1 MNICFITCFYKTELF
16 FEIAKEIKCDGKI
29 YWITPSYKWYHWLIK
44 KGIKPEEILLI
55 TKDEVRKNQSSVLS
69 IENNSYGLNLTSI
82 ALMDRILRS
91 MDGDYSI
98 NYLTSLGNL
107 IKSFIIDKDIDV
119 VFGEATAAHEVLTSV
134 ICDVLGKYFFNPFT
148 VRIPSNRFAFF
159 KGPFQSEIYQFKK
172 QRGLKTDQINK
183 IVREIIDSVVL
194 YNQKPDYYY
203 INNQIPRFNLS
214 LIKSIIVK
222 LFESLI
228 EAKYDQSVKSLK
240 YQLFIEKKYLRPL
253 RYKISNLLSVFQNA
267 DYNQDFV
274 LYTLHKQPEASIDVL
289 GYRHSN
295 QIELIRKI
303 AINLP
308 YNVKLYV
315 KEHSN
320 SLGERSLSF
329 YRNLK
334 KIPNVVLI
342 NPFEDTRKLIE
353 NSLLVLTVSGTVA
366 LEAGIIGKK
375 AITFSKMYFNKINN
389 VDYIED
395 LTEIKKILIFNKKID
410 KKCPED
416 FYRYIIQNSFEGTI
430 SDTISTPKVL
440 SRENV
445 EKIAFGF
452 NSLIDDLK
460 V

>member
-16 FEIAKEIKCDGKI
+16 FEISKEIKSNKKI
-29 YWITPSYKWYHWLIK
+29 YWITPSYKWYNWLLK

-55 TKDEVRKNQSSVLS
+55 TKDKVRNNKRSLLTV
-69 IENNSYGLNLTSI
+69 ENNSYGLNLTSI

-91 MDGDYSI
+91 MNGDYSI
-98 NYLTSLGNL
+98 NYLTSLGDL

-119 VFGEATAAHEVLTSV
+119 VFGEATAAHEILTSV
-134 ICDVLGKYFFNPFT
+134 ICDILGKYFFNPFT
-148 VRIPSNRFAFF
+148 VRIPSNRFVFF

-172 QRGLKTDQINK
+172 SRIHKTDMNK
-183 IVREIIDSVVL
+183 IINEIIDSVVI
-194 YNQKPDYYY
+194 YNKKPDYYY
-203 INNQIPRFNLS
+203 INNQIPRFNFS
-214 LIKSIIVK
+214 LIKTIIVK

-240 YQLFIEKKYLRPL
+240 YQLLIEKKYLRPL
-253 RYKISNLLSVFQNA
+253 RYKINILKSVFQNA
-267 DYNQDFV
+267 DYNRDYA

-295 QIELIRKI
+295 QLELIREI
-303 AINLP
+303 ALNLP
-308 YNVKLYV
+308 DNVKLYV

-320 SLGERSLSF
+320 SLGERSLYF
-329 YRNLK
+329 YRKLT

-375 AITFSKMYFNKINN
+375 AVTFSKMFFNELNN
-389 VDYIED
+389 VFYIND
-395 LTEIKKILIFNKKID
+395 PMDIKKILYCNKKND
-410 KKCPED
+410 KKSPED
-416 FYRYIIQNSFEGTI
+416 YYRYIIQNSFEGTI
-430 SDTISTPKVL
+430 SDTISTPQVL
-440 SRENV
+440 DRENV
-445 EKIAFGF
+445 KKIAFGF